1 MTLVYLSAP
10 IIKKGLRKDEF
21 CSTVV
26 KVIEDIG
33 VNIFDPQ
40 FLGLAEPDEIYRRDV
55 HNVRMCDFV
64 VAEISNPS
72 IGVGM
77 EDMLAIEQMK
87 PVLKFHETDEE
98 PLSRMISGAEG
109 KVLLEYSNIQDV
121 ERILRA
127 HNLENLIVQKCPACN
142 SHVAE
147 VEGEDLK
154 CVGCGFGIHQATV

>member
-21 CSTVV
+21 CNTVV
-26 KVIEDIG
+26 KVIEDLGI
-33 VNIFDPQ
+33 NIFAPQ
-40 FLGLAEPDEIYRRDV
+40 FLGPAEPDEIYRRDV

-72 IGVGM
+72 LGVGM
-77 EDMLAIEQMK
+77 EVMLAIELMK
-87 PVLKFHETDEE
+87 PVLMFHETDTG
-98 PLSRMISGAEG
+98 PLSRMIIGAEG

-147 VEGEDLK
+147 VDGEDLK